1 MPEGPGLEE
10 IALPRAKIV
19 VIGSSNIDMVV
30 RADRIPAEGETIL
43 GGEFAMVPGGKGANQ
58 AVCAARLGA
67 DVKLVARVG
76 DDVFGQVSLD
86 NFRNV
91 GVDTQFVTTDSSA
104 PSGVALIVVDASGEN
119 AIVVAPGANSLLAP
133 ADVDRAR
140 DAIAAAD
147 AVVLQLE
154 IPPPTVDHAV
164 NLAASLDVR
173 VVLNPAPIRPL
184 SAEVLSKVDVLVPNQ
199 HEAAGL
205 LGARAEAESLDAAS
219 AARRLM
225 GLGARSVVITLGSQG
240 AYAVSPDAAGLV
252 EALKVDVVDTTA
264 AGDAFTASIACA
276 LAEGLDL
283 MDAARFAS
291 RVAAISV
298 TRPGAQPSMPTRDEV
313 ESVG

>member
-1 MPEGPGLEE
+1 MT
-10 IALPRAKIV
+10 RAKIV

-67 DVKLVARVG
+67 DVKLVARIG

-86 NFRNV
+86 NFRTV
-91 GVDTQFVTTDSSA
+91 GVDTQFVTRDSSS
-104 PSGVALIVVDASGEN
+104 PSGVALIVVDARGEN
-119 AIVVAPGANSLLAP
+119 AIVVAPGANSRLTP

-154 IPPPTVDHAV
+154 IPAGTVDHAV
-164 NLAASLDVR
+164 DLAASLGVK
-173 VVLNPAPIRPL
+173 VVLNPAPMRPL
-184 SAEVLSKVDVLVPNQ
+184 PSEVVSKVDVLVPNQ

-205 LGARAEAESLDAAS
+205 LGIPGDASDLDAAS

-225 GLGARSVVITLGSQG
+225 SLGAGSVVITLGSRG
-240 AYAVSPDAAGLV
+240 AYAASPDSAAFV
-252 EALKVDVVDTTA
+252 EALKVDAVDTTA
-264 AGDAFTASIACA
+264 AGDAFTASLACA
-276 LAEGLDL
+276 LAEGLEL
-283 MDAARFAS
+283 PDAARFAS

-298 TRPGAQPSMPTRDEV
+298 TRPGAQPSMPTRKEV
-313 ESVG
+313 ESFGQ